1 MKTLE
6 QIKNFLFI
14 PMIGLEGEPNGII
27 HMLNFKEPINPLKVR
42 KMIAM
47 KKFIG
52 AIFERI
58 IM

>member
-1 MKTLE
+1 
-6 QIKNFLFI
+6 
-14 PMIGLEGEPNGII
+14 MIGLEGEPNGVI

-42 KMIAM
+42 KIIAM